1 MIKLTEVI
9 KHIVIINVIFF
20 VASITLGDTTLF
32 NKWMVMYYPLNKDFH
47 IWQLVTSLF
56 MHLDFMHLLSNMLM
70 LVFIGTLLE
79 RAIGKNK
86 FLILYFSAGLGAA
99 ALSILVDY
107 VQIELAIS
115 TLTNSGF
122 DKTSIIST
130 LSEGKYYPAWEN
142 ILSTDSFKGLV
153 RNFNKISLGA
163 SGAVMGVAV
172 ATAYLFP
179 NVQFMLMF
187 PPIPIKLKYLVMAYV
202 AGDVIS
208 AVLTGTPLL
217 GSTNIGHV
225 AHIGGAITGFIMI
238 WYWKKQLIKKN
249 RAN

>member
-20 VASITLGDTTLF
+20 VASITLGETTLF
-32 NKWMVMYYPLNKDFH
+32 NQWMVMHYPLNKDFQ
-47 IWQLVTSLF
+47 IWQVVTHLF
-56 MHLDFMHLLSNMLM
+56 MHLDFMHLLSNMLI

-79 RAIGKNK
+79 KAIGKNK
-86 FLILYFSAGLGAA
+86 FLKLYFAAGLGAV
-99 ALSILVDY
+99 ALSLLVDY
-107 VQIELAIS
+107 IQIELAVN
-115 TLTNSGF
+115 TLSNAGF
-122 DKTSIIST
+122 DKTNIIST
-130 LSEGKYYPAWEN
+130 LSQGKYYPVWESA
-142 ILSTDSFKGLV
+142 LSDNSFKNLV
-153 RNFNKISLGA
+153 GNFSQISLGA
-163 SGAVMGVAV
+163 SGAVMGVMV

-179 NVQFMLMF
+179 NVEFVLMF

-217 GSTNIGHV
+217 GSTNVGHM
-225 AHIGGAITGFIMI
+225 AHIGGAITGFLVM
-238 WYWKKQLIKKN
+238 WFWKRKLINKK

>member
-32 NKWMVMYYPLNKDFH
+32 NKWMVMYYPLNNDFH
-47 IWQLVTSLF
+47 IWQVVTHLF

-70 LVFIGTLLE
+70 LIFIGTLLE

-86 FLILYFSAGLGAA
+86 FLILYFSAGLGAVV
-99 ALSILVDY
+99 LSVLVDY
-107 VQIELAIS
+107 IQIELAIN

-122 DKTSIIST
+122 NKTDIMST
-130 LSEGKYYPAWEN
+130 LSQGKYYPAWESLLTEN
-142 ILSTDSFKGLV
+142 SFKNLV
-153 RNFNKISLGA
+153 TNFNKISLGA

-179 NVQFMLMF
+179 NVEFMLMF

-202 AGDVIS
+202 AGDVVS
-208 AVLTGTPLL
+208 AVLTGTPLV
-217 GSTNIGHV
+217 GSTNVGHM
-225 AHIGGAITGFIMI
+225 AHIGGAITGFIMM